1 MKSVL
6 LLVTWFVY
14 GQSPNSYQI
23 PFSSAEVCEAARDLL
38 LKEPERL
45 YDEMSRRRMTPA
57 ASPGFLV
64 ETKDFPA
71 RSPMVSAVCVAGQP
85 KRTRLAR

>member
-1 MKSVL
+1 M

-14 GQSPNSYQI
+14 GQPPNSYQI
-23 PFSSAEVCEAARDLL
+23 AFSSIEVCEAARAVL

-45 YDEMSRRRMTPA
+45 TDEMNRRRATPT

-71 RSPMVSAVCVAGQP
+71 RSPLVSAVCVATQT
-85 KRTRLAR
+85 KRTRGGR

>member
-1 MKSVL
+1 MKGII

-14 GQSPNSYQI
+14 GQATNSYQI
-23 PFSSAEVCEAARDLL
+23 AFRSTEACEAARDLL

-45 YDEMSRRRMTPA
+45 VDEISRRRTTST
-57 ASPGFLV
+57 ASPSLLV

-71 RSPMVSAVCVAGQP
+71 RSPLVSAVCVATQT
-85 KRTRLAR
+85 KRTR